1 MKRKQFLIKAGAL
14 VVTFV
19 LGAGSVF
26 AVQEYV
32 RQVQA
37 ELRPDVKVTI
47 DGQQQSFTDVNGN
60 PVYPLLYNGSTYLP
74 IRAIGNIMGKTVTWD
89 ERTNT
94 VGLDSNDTANIT
106 DADVIIRQDG
116 SVETPG
122 STAAAPQAPASTPA
136 PTAQGL
142 DYASLKQTLAQLETD
157 IAAFETQAAA
167 VQSVSEAYT
176 ALSSYRQLDD
186 RIDRLDDQIERA
198 SKTGVITWE
207 QARELDAEEEQLD
220 SRIDRIED
228 QLERRFGIDD

>member
-14 VVTFV
+14 VVTFA

-26 AVQEYV
+26 AMQEYV

-37 ELRPDVKVTI
+37 ELRPDVKVAV
-47 DGQQQSFTDVNGN
+47 DGQQQTFTDVNGN

-74 IRAIGNIMGKTVTWD
+74 VRAIGNLMGKTVTWD

-94 VGLDSNDTANIT
+94 VGLDSKETANIT

-116 SVETPG
+116 STETPG
-122 STAAAPQAPASTPA
+122 AAATQAPASTPA
-136 PTAQGL
+136 PTAQSL
-142 DYASLKQTLAQLETD
+142 DYASLKQTLAQLDTD

-167 VQSVSEAYT
+167 VQNVNEAYT

-220 SRIDRIED
+220 SRIDRIEE